1 MSSNKMTAVRRKP
14 NPEHRWLSV
23 VPMILAV
30 VAMVLLAGTLA
41 AQNPGATPATGT
53 LLQRE
58 IARALARLGATDEFA
73 RRMRQARTPAAALQM
88 GDSLAHRGVGRLDT
102 PTLQVRAG
110 ILNKLFASADVAT
123 CAAWSRGTLDA
134 ARALTLF
141 NALDSVS
148 TSLWGDVSARAM
160 VAEMHATAPVAP
172 PTSAEARDAFDAAA
186 SAMNATDQ
194 ARFRDLLPRLASAPD
209 ADMCWFS
216 RAIYVS
222 VLRLPAARRA
232 TALNVLARIE
242 SL

>member
-1 MSSNKMTAVRRKP
+1 MLSSVKTTVNRMAAGRRWMPLKP
-14 NPEHRWLSV
+14 V
-23 VPMILAV
+23 ILAA
-30 VAMVLLAGTLA
+30 VAITLLAASLA
-41 AQNPGATPATGT
+41 AQNPVATPGTGT

-73 RRMRQARTPAAALQM
+73 RRMRQAQTPEAALQA
-88 GDSLAHRGVGRLDT
+88 GNLLAHHGVGRLDA
-102 PTLQVRAG
+102 PTLQVRAE
-110 ILNKLFASADVAT
+110 ILNRLFAGADVAT

-134 ARALTLF
+134 ARALALINT
-141 NALDSVS
+141 LDSTTIS
-148 TSLWGDVSARAM
+148 RWGEVSARAM
-160 VAEMHATAPVAP
+160 VAEMHASAPVAP

-216 RAIYVS
+216 RAIYAS
-222 VLRLPAARRA
+222 VLRLPTARRA
-232 TALNVLARIE
+232 TALHVLARIE